1 MCRIAGIIDQN
12 QDPAQLEKDVQAM
25 CDSMKRGG
33 PDDEGFFADPKIGLQ
48 FGHRRLALID
58 LSSAGHQ
65 PMPYSHGR
73 LIITFNGEIYNYLEL
88 KAELIT
94 LGLIFSTQSDTEVIL
109 AAYQTWGTASFS
121 RLVGMFA
128 FAIYDQLKQVTHLV
142 RDQMGIKPLYFS
154 TANARLIFAS
164 EVKAFKKTSYKFEE
178 NADWKIYFLAFGHIP
193 HPFTTIENA
202 QSLSPGNFLTWDHE
216 RQTFQINSFENFASQ
231 KSSFNDVEASI
242 KIEQELTKAVNHQL
256 IADAPVGVF
265 LSGGIDS
272 SIITLIANQKVG
284 SNLNSLSINFAEK
297 QFSEAQFQKT
307 VADQT
312 NGTHHSYQVNENDLQ
327 VHFNEILS
335 AMDQPTNDGINSWFV
350 NHYAKADGL
359 KAVLSGIGADELFGG
374 YPSFKRM
381 KLIRKLKRF
390 PQFLL
395 KSASFLPSERMKRI
409 AYLSYQNPIGEY
421 LFLRGFFVPETIAK
435 ILQID
440 KYQVDKLLEAFPIGK
455 SLGLLLGEERAS
467 WMETHLFM
475 QNQLLKDTDFMS
487 MSHGVEV
494 RVPFLD
500 QHFLKFASSVANTQR
515 FQDKPKGILI
525 KAFKNILPEII
536 WNRPKMGFTFPL
548 QQWFQHGTLITNE
561 NHYSGHSL
569 QLIRKF
575 KAGKLHWSKA
585 FALFQIANSKS

>member
-1 MCRIAGIIDQN
+1 MCRIAGIIDRN

-25 CDSMKRGG
+25 CESMKHGG
-33 PDDEGFFADPKIGLQ
+33 PDHEGFFADPKIGLQ

-65 PMPYSHGR
+65 PMPYNHER

-88 KAELIT
+88 KDELIT
-94 LGLIFSTQSDTEVIL
+94 LGLIFYTQSDTEVIL

-128 FAIYDQLKQVTHLV
+128 FAIYDQLKGVTHLV

-154 TANARLIFAS
+154 TADTRLIFAS
-164 EVKAFKKTSYKFEE
+164 EVKAFKKTSYTFEE

-193 HPFTTIENA
+193 HPFTTIENVH
-202 QSLSPGNFLTWDHE
+202 SLSPGHFLTLNHE
-216 RQTFQINSFENFASQ
+216 QQTFQISSFEKIDSKKTIVNDQKAS
-231 KSSFNDVEASI
+231 E

-256 IADAPVGVF
+256 IADTPVGVF

-284 SNLNSLSINFAEK
+284 SNLNSLSINFAEN
-297 QFSEAQFQKT
+297 QFSEAQFQQT

-312 NGTHHSYQVNENDLQ
+312 NGTHHSYQVNKKDLE
-327 VHFNEILS
+327 VHFNEILF
-335 AMDQPTNDGINSWFV
+335 AMDQPTSDGINSWFV
-350 NHYAKADGL
+350 NRYAKADGL

-381 KLIRKLKRF
+381 KLIQKLKVF

-395 KSASFLPSERMKRI
+395 KSASFLPSERLKRV

-421 LFLRGFFVPETIAK
+421 LFLRGFFVPKTIAK

-440 KYQVDKLLEAFPIGK
+440 KHQVDKLLEAFPIGK
-455 SLGLLLGEERAS
+455 SLGPLHGEERAS

-500 QHFLKFASSVANTQR
+500 QHFLNCTSSIANTQR
-515 FQDKPKGILI
+515 FQSKPKGILI
-525 KAFKNILPEII
+525 QAFKNILPEII

-548 QQWFQHGTLITNE
+548 QQWFQNGTLITNE
-561 NHYSGHSL
+561 NHYSGYSL